1 MEREEKLR
9 RLVERL
15 NVTQEEA
22 ANALDAA
29 GGDLLDA
36 ALRLE
41 RDKPAGERT
50 VHTHSTAAAIAPA
63 PETSGG
69 EETAKAQ
76 TPAGDKVTEVLIAVL
91 TGLVTHPILNGVRL
105 EKEGGH
111 IVTVP
116 AVILLA
122 LLLARYWTVP
132 ALFAVGLLAGWSFR
146 WVGPQWDNVHLNAA
160 WAALEGKAAQLRES
174 MKGGH
179 RRG

>member
-15 NVTQEEA
+15 NVTTEEA
-22 ANALDAA
+22 AGALDAA

-41 RDKPAGERT
+41 RSKAAGERT
-50 VHTHSTAAAIAPA
+50 VHTHSTAAAA
-63 PETSGG
+63 PETGADEG
-69 EETAKAQ
+69 ETKTQ
-76 TPAGDKVTEVLIAVL
+76 SPTGDKVTEVLIALL

-105 EKEGGH
+105 EQKGGNTA
-111 IVTVP
+111 TVP

-122 LLLARYWTVP
+122 LLLVRWWVVP
-132 ALFAVGLLAGWSFR
+132 ALFAVGLLAGWKFK
-146 WVGPQWDNVHLNAA
+146 WTGPQWDNASLNAA
-160 WAALEGKAAQLRES
+160 WAVLEDKVAGLRES